1 MINRLKIHCFTPKI
15 LKPFL
20 KKRGKVLVLLLI
32 IGLFLFNVRG
42 SFTDRLDES
51 WYADAQSNYLKMER
65 GETVSWEEVVCD
77 RDIYALAGWLYIHG
91 MSPSEINF
99 EHPPLGKYFIG
110 ISEILFH
117 NPNAMNALF
126 GLATLLV
133 LYLLSIRLLGKTYFA
148 LFPVYILSMD
158 KLFLSSSKVKLDIYS
173 TFFVVLSVLVFL
185 YATRNHK
192 LFPLLSAI
200 IGFGIASKW
209 EVAFILP
216 AFMIF
221 LILNRDLKG
230 LTYLIAS
237 LPIAFFAYSSTYLVY
252 FLNGHNFID
261 FFNLHVF
268 ILNFFSGMSYP
279 EGAFIIWRLLL
290 TGVLG
295 PEIRTIFVIDPAT
308 EEILRTFALRG
319 LCLTPSFSPFTW
331 PISIG
336 AIVITSVMRFKTDK
350 EYRIVPLWFIIYM
363 MFLSLTFVLEYHLLT
378 VMPSFMLAISYLFK
392 DSYASSEGS
401 MRKYLFIAIIVYLVA
416 LTIWSYINI
425 PSFLLIP

>member
-1 MINRLKIHCFTPKI
+1 
-15 LKPFL
+15 
-20 KKRGKVLVLLLI
+20 
-32 IGLFLFNVRG
+32 
-42 SFTDRLDES
+42 
-51 WYADAQSNYLKMER
+51 
-65 GETVSWEEVVCD
+65 
-77 RDIYALAGWLYIHG
+77 
-91 MSPSEINF
+91 
-99 EHPPLGKYFIG
+99 
-110 ISEILFH
+110 
-117 NPNAMNALF
+117 MNALF

-158 KLFLSSSKVKLDIYS
+158 KLFLSASQVKLDIYS
-173 TFFVVLSVLVFL
+173 TFFVVLSVFIFL

-209 EVAFILP
+209 ESAFILP

-230 LTYLIAS
+230 LVYLIAS
-237 LPIAFFAYSSTYLVY
+237 LPIAFFAYSSTYLVF
-252 FLNGHNFID
+252 FLNGNNFVD
-261 FFNLHVF
+261 LFNLHIS
-268 ILNFFSGMSYP
+268 ILDLFSVMSHP

-295 PEIRTIFVIDPAT
+295 PEIRTIYVIDPTT
-308 EEILRTFALRG
+308 EEILRTSAIRG

-331 PISIG
+331 PISIV
-336 AIVITSVMRFKTDK
+336 AIVISSVMRFKTDK
-350 EYRIVPLWFIIYM
+350 EYRIVPLWFISFM
-363 MFLSLTFVLEYHLLT
+363 MFLSMAFVLEYHLIT

-392 DSYASSEGS
+392 DSYARSEGS
-401 MRKYLFIAIIVYLVA
+401 MRKTLFIAIVVYLVA
-416 LTIWSYINI
+416 LTVWSYIKI